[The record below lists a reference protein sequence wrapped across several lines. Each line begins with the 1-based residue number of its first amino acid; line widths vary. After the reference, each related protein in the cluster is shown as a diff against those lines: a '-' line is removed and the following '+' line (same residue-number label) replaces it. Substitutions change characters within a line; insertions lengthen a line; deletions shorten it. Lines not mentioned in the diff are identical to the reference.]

1 MSAANDGQEQAL
13 AKPGRRERVYKA
25 LDTIMAAILRVL
37 SI

>member
-1 MSAANDGQEQAL
+1 MSAANDGQEKAPV
-13 AKPGRRERVYKA
+13 KPARRERFYKA